1 MLTHL
6 KIEPW
11 KFQIP
16 EECDSFCHPVEW
28 GFLPPCGVGMAQLA
42 QTGAAHSDAELDRA
56 VTTATQT
63 IVSSPNLT
71 FKICWMKIW
80 SRKKPG
86 REKSWKSKISQLA
99 ICQLART
106 GDRKLRKFLLT
117 IYCLFSSLW
126 VFLSTLNWTTYHK
139 FYPFVFTI
147 MWSICYNPDK
157 KSLLLCCL
165 DTKEILLQL
174 KLILAKPQ
182 ILPCY
187 EVWYRKIIR
196 LKETPGA
203 KMTYTAPDCDIAV
216 PWIFH
221 FFLVS
226 KPVWEFFCT

>member
-63 IVSSPNLT
+63 IVSSPNSSL
-71 FKICWMKIW
+71 KICWMKIW

-157 KSLLLCCL
+157 KVFFFAVSTQKKSSCNWNWFWPNLKFCL
-165 DTKEILLQL
+165 VMRCGIGK
-174 KLILAKPQ
+174 
-182 ILPCY
+182 
-187 EVWYRKIIR
+187 
-196 LKETPGA
+196 
-203 KMTYTAPDCDIAV
+203 
-216 PWIFH
+216 
-221 FFLVS
+221 
-226 KPVWEFFCT
+226 